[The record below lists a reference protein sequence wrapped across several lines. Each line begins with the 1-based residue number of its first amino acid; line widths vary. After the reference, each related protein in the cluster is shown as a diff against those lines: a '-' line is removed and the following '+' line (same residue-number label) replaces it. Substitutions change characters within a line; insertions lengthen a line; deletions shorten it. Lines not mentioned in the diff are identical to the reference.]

1 MPVTSLSMQE
11 TEEAP
16 VPFEP
21 EMSGL
26 LNAYVD
32 RFLQSSYNILMTGL
46 QKDLNPGLNISRLS
60 QEDFLR
66 FFKLTTFF
74 IRYVR
79 LQEVIAALSL
89 CLRSVSHLTDRL
101 MSILGFTARL
111 CMLELFRNWPQR
123 RGMEQALHN
132 VGGQEREQRS
142 HGRQEWACSAW
153 CLLIRGHQRHP
164 GLGNISTRPLH
175 VADSH

>member
-1 MPVTSLSMQE
+1 MPLTASSMQE
-11 TEEAP
+11 TEESQ
-16 VPFEP
+16 VHFEP

-46 QKDLNPGLNISRLS
+46 QKDLNPGINISRLS

-79 LQEVIAALSL
+79 LQEVVAALSL
-89 CLRSVSHLTDRL
+89 CHCV
-101 MSILGFTARL
+101 
-111 CMLELFRNWPQR
+111 
-123 RGMEQALHN
+123 
-132 VGGQEREQRS
+132 
-142 HGRQEWACSAW
+142 
-153 CLLIRGHQRHP
+153 
-164 GLGNISTRPLH
+164 
-175 VADSH
+175 